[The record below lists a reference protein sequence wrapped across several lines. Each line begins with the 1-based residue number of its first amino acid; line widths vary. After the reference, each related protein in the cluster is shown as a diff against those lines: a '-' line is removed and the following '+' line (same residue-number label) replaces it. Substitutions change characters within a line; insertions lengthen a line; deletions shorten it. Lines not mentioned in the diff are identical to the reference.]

1 MKQII
6 KHFSEAMIVTLVGT
20 LMFGIIFSIRDE
32 NGNIGFVKM
41 TGQAVQY
48 QEFDYNAFVDFD
60 KVFAESQKAMPV
72 TMYDLSQPDIVAGQ
86 DVVLS
91 DYIHSTAY
99 NGSAL
104 QPKVKKILKN
114 GIEVTNIYD
123 KNSGIVN
130 FPKSGVYDF
139 YISVMDDTMRRVN
152 LKLEI
157 PVSR

>member
-1 MKQII
+1 
-6 KHFSEAMIVTLVGT
+6 
-20 LMFGIIFSIRDE
+20 
-32 NGNIGFVKM
+32 
-41 TGQAVQY
+41 
-48 QEFDYNAFVDFD
+48 
-60 KVFAESQKAMPV
+60 MPV

-114 GIEVTNIYD
+114 GIEVTDIYD

>member
-99 NGSAL
+99 NGSA
-104 QPKVKKILKN
+104 
-114 GIEVTNIYD
+114 
-123 KNSGIVN
+123 
-130 FPKSGVYDF
+130 
-139 YISVMDDTMRRVN
+139 
-152 LKLEI
+152 
-157 PVSR
+157 